1 MAYGICTIWGLAYK
15 NALEP
20 LNVTHRVLVRI
31 MMRNYYLNTDKT
43 ETLFKKFKIL
53 TINKLS
59 TIKVHANEKDYE
71 IFNVYNTRHEFKNNL
86 KPLKCNTTLMKMFYI
101 NRGIELFNMLPNNIK
116 TINNNKL
123 FKFKINKLYMQFH
136 NDT

>member
-1 MAYGICTIWGLAYK
+1 MQI
-15 NALEP
+15 
-20 LNVTHRVLVRI
+20 
-31 MMRNYYLNTDKT
+31 
-43 ETLFKKFKIL
+43 KKI
-53 TINKLS
+53 
-59 TIKVHANEKDYE
+59 E
-71 IFNVYNTRHEFKNNL
+71 IFNVYDSKNECNNNL

-136 NDT
+136 NET